1 MKIAVEGCAHG
12 ELDKIY
18 ETISYIEQQ
27 NGIKVDLLIICG
39 DFQAV
44 RNRSDLECMAVPP
57 CYRKLNTFY
66 KYYSGEKKAP
76 LLTIFVGGNHEASN
90 YLSELP
96 YGGWVCPNIY
106 YMGFAGVV
114 NFGGLRI
121 AGLSGIYK
129 GADYLKVYVVFFRT
143 SGIIFCSLN
152 ICLYEVSE
160 KSGTSGTSTNITE
173 CVPQLTLSIKNQFGD
188 LKEPI
193 DIFISHDWPRG
204 VYNYG
209 NKERLLKVKRHFREE
224 MEQNKLGSRPSEEL
238 LLKLQPRYW
247 FAAHLHCRFA
257 AIIPHESNDGGTKK
271 FTKFLALDK
280 CLPKR
285 NFLQILDMGETIQP
299 LEILYDKEWL
309 SVLHST
315 NGLLGLTSASNY
327 MPGPGCSERWDFSP
341 TEQELHELDEKF
353 QGQYKIPQNFCL
365 TAPVHDHKSSR
376 KKVPEPESYIN
387 PQTTQFCQ
395 KLGITDPLSAFLAKS
410 PSANISIR
418 DFSFVDESEGNVTNV
433 SQPSFN
439 PDEITLDED
448 ESSSSDVD
456 LSEEPSSV
464 NPEDVA
470 VDEDDMYR
478 SSAMENESPD
488 PKDEE
493 MVFSSS
499 SQLEE
504 VNESLP
510 SEKDVFFLDTK
521 GSGLEETNR
530 ITSTPVSKTSKKNS
544 PILTDFPEF
553 KAELKRSVQ
562 SASDVS
568 VTSNSTS
575 IPVMKKMKRRN
586 QAIYSGAEDDE
597 DS

>member
-1 MKIAVEGCAHG
+1 MA
-12 ELDKIY
+12 
-18 ETISYIEQQ
+18 
-27 NGIKVDLLIICG
+27 ICK
-39 DFQAV
+39 
-44 RNRSDLECMAVPP
+44 S
-57 CYRKLNTFY
+57 
-66 KYYSGEKKAP
+66 
-76 LLTIFVGGNHEASN
+76 
-90 YLSELP
+90 
-96 YGGWVCPNIY
+96 VCHC
-106 YMGFAGVV
+106 FAGVV

-129 GADYLKVYVVFFRT
+129 GADYLKGHFEYPPYNESTKRSIYHVRNLEIFR
-143 SGIIFCSLN
+143 L
-152 ICLYEVSE
+152 
-160 KSGTSGTSTNITE
+160 K
-173 CVPQLTLSIKNQFGD
+173 Q

-238 LLKLQPRYW
+238 LLRLQPRYW

-257 AIIPHESNDGGTKK
+257 AIISHENTDGGTRN

-299 LEILYDKEWL
+299 LELQYDKEWL
-309 SVLHST
+309 CILHST
-315 NGLLGLTSASNY
+315 NSLLGLTSTSNY

-341 TEQELHELDEKF
+341 TEQELHEIDEIF

-365 TAPVHDHKSSR
+365 TAPAHDHRSSR
-376 KKVPEPESYIN
+376 KNVPEPESYIN
-387 PQTTQFCQ
+387 PQTTQFCH

-464 NPEDVA
+464 NPEDGA

-478 SSAMENESPD
+478 SSAMENESPNR
-488 PKDEE
+488 KDED
-493 MVFSSS
+493 MAFSGSS
-499 SQLEE
+499 HLED

-510 SEKDVFFLDTK
+510 SEKDFFFLDTK
-521 GSGLEETNR
+521 GSGLEETSR
-530 ITSTPVSKTSKKNS
+530 IASTPISKASKKHS

-562 SASDVS
+562 STSDVS
-568 VTSNSTS
+568 VTSSSAS

-586 QAIYSGAEDDE
+586 QAIYSGADDDE